1 MKAHTP
7 EQTALRV
14 SSVSI
19 VGNILLSGFK
29 LFAGFAA
36 RSSALISDAVHS
48 ASDVFSTVV
57 VMVGIKV
64 AHRAADK
71 SHPYGHERMEC
82 VSSIILSGLL
92 LATGIGI
99 GMNGI
104 ENIIKSTSG
113 ASIAIPGTLALIA
126 AVVSI
131 VVKEWMFWYTRSAAK
146 KINSGA
152 LMADAWHHRSD
163 AMSSVGAFIGILGA
177 RLGFPIL
184 DPIASV
190 AICVLIVKASVDIFR
205 DAIDKMV
212 DHSCDEATEESMREV
227 IMGVKGV
234 KGIDL
239 LQTRLFGSKMYVDI
253 EISADGTI
261 PLDEAHDIAE
271 NVHHSIEKNF
281 KDVKHCMVHVNP
293 VNE

>member
-1 MKAHTP
+1 MTSQKQQLN
-7 EQTALRV
+7 EQKMINHLSTVGILTA
-14 SSVSI
+14 
-19 VGNILLSGFK
+19 FK
-29 LFAGFAA
+29 LLAGIIGHSGAM
-36 RSSALISDAVHS
+36 ISDAVHS
-48 ASDVFSTVV
+48 LSDVFATFIAFLGVKLS
-57 VMVGIKV
+57 KKS
-64 AHRAADK
+64 AD
-71 SHPYGHERMEC
+71 SEHPYGHDRLEC
-82 VSSIILSGLL
+82 VASMVLAAIL

-99 GMNGI
+99 GMSGVKT
-104 ENIIKSTSG
+104 IIAGDYSHLQ
-113 ASIAIPGTLALIA
+113 APGTIALVA
-126 AVVSI
+126 AIVSI
-131 VVKEWMFWYTRSAAK
+131 LTKEGMFWYTRHYAKILDSAAF
-146 KINSGA
+146 
-152 LMADAWHHRSD
+152 MADAWHHRSD

-253 EISADGTI
+253 EISADGEI
-261 PLDEAHDIAE
+261 PLNEAHDVAE
-271 NVHHSIEKNF
+271 NVHHTIEKNF